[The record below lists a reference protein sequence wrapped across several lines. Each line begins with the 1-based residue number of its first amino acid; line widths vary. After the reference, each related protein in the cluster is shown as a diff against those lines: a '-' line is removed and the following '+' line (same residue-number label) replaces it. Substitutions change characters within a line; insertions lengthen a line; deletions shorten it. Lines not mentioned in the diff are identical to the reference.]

1 VVVLLL
7 FAQRQRRVHEK
18 KMPAKRSRSA
28 TTDAAAAAAEE
39 KPPVRKAPTSA
50 KKAAAD
56 GSSSPN
62 QDLVNVFEELLVYE
76 SKDGNK
82 WAGVAYRKVVN
93 VLSGLQ
99 KKITSGNDVAHLDGV
114 GDASVKKITEFLS
127 TGTIKKLD
135 ELKALHGTLPTGMD
149 MASKSGG
156 ATTGK
161 AAKAIAAAAGAS
173 PPTKA
178 QLDAIKQAADAY
190 QGQSLQSLKD
200 LCKLNKQVISGTKGD
215 LAQRCAEGRVLGQ
228 TPICPFC
235 GGGKLRY
242 EIKTGMYRCPG
253 YTDDDAYKPC
263 VFQSG
268 QVVRTAWQES

>member
-1 VVVLLL
+1 
-7 FAQRQRRVHEK
+7 
-18 KMPAKRSRSA
+18 MPPAKRARSSTGDEA
-28 TTDAAAAAAEE
+28 PAAR
-39 KPPVRKAPTSA
+39 KPSA
-50 KKAAAD
+50 KAASAATSTAD
-56 GSSSPN
+56 GSCPN
-62 QDLVNVFEELLVYE
+62 QDLVDVFESLLVYE

-93 VLSGLQ
+93 VLRGL
-99 KKITSGNDVAHLDGV
+99 KNKITSGAEVAHLDGI
-114 GDASVKKITEFLS
+114 GDASVKKITEFRT

-135 ELKALHGTLPTGMD
+135 ELKELHGDLPVGMVLP
-149 MASKSGG
+149 SKSGG

-161 AAKAIAAAAGAS
+161 AAKAVATAAGAS

-178 QLDAIKQAADAY
+178 QLKAIKEAAEAY
-190 QGQSLQSLKD
+190 EAQSLAALKD
-200 LCKLNKQVISGTKGD
+200 LCRLNKQVMSGTKSE
-215 LAQRCAEGRVLGQ
+215 LVQRCAEGKVLGQ

-253 YTDDDAYKPC
+253 YTDDDSYKPC

-268 QVVRTAWQES
+268 QVTRTAWVEGL